1 MFLTPCHGLQ
11 EWREWAQ
18 GNIDSA
24 LFDSVSTLPD
34 VKCKVSAGMD
44 GSGVPLGICD
54 RCYFRNKRFKP
65 CGAAR
70 AAGAGCRRAQAS
82 LVAPLLQPA
91 APTASRD
98 RGLGADS
105 AAHKTTTPID
115 GECQACCALRERL
128 SYLER
133 ALERAT
139 YWAALVTCKAADLRV
154 RLLTALVVCA
164 GAPAQPQT
172 CTSFLEALHRRA
184 WLSDRDGPVLQA
196 VANSLFVRGGT
207 PPEIRVPL
215 ANGRETVYKRKVT
228 PRKTFVQRSQM
239 YKSLA
244 NGLNLLTDA
253 FGAKFSGAVTAGSIN
268 VNIGSDGCPVGSRL
282 APFAPIT
289 ASPKQQL
296 GLILWYGV
304 SPTAFNGV
312 RMGLDGSRV
321 GLASVPALRACCERL
336 ARLPAKRV
344 IVTSS
349 GAHLVDV
356 KAAAQ
361 EKLAALSAS
370 NSFVE
375 RLLLDENLQPILQTV
390 EYEPRPTDDAQRR
403 RSPCERERCTS
414 DPRGGQRGLT
424 QLGEDRFGG
433 HQTAPAAKVG
443 EHYPGGGVP
452 GDDGQV
458 RGGVSDAGDAPRAR
472 SAARARGRG
481 RRRRAACS
489 AAIPLWGLRYA
500 RCTGTRGRVPQ
511 CTPQLP
517 ENKFPKRG

>member
-1 MFLTPCHGLQ
+1 MFLKPCNGLQ

-24 LFDSVSTLPD
+24 LFASVSTLPE

-54 RCYFRNKRFKP
+54 RCYCRSKRFRP

-70 AAGAGCRRAQAS
+70 AAGAGCGRAQAS
-82 LVAPLLQPA
+82 IVAPLLQPA

-98 RGLGADS
+98 RGLGAVS

-115 GECQACCALRERL
+115 GDCQACCALRERV

-139 YWAALVTCKAADLRV
+139 SWAALVTRKAADLRV
-154 RLLTALVVCA
+154 RLLTALVVRA

-172 CTSFLEALHRRA
+172 CTSFLEALHRGA

-196 VANSLFVRGGT
+196 IANSLLLRGGT
-207 PPEIRVPL
+207 PPEIRLPL
-215 ANGRETVYKRKVT
+215 ANGRETVYVRKVT
-228 PRKTFVQRSQM
+228 PRKTVVQRSQM
-239 YKSLA
+239 YKRLA
-244 NGLNLLTDA
+244 NGLSLLTDA
-253 FGAKFSGAVTAGSIN
+253 VGAKVSGAVTAGSIN
-268 VNIGSDGCPVGSRL
+268 INIGSDGCPVGSRL

-289 ASPKQQL
+289 ASPEQQL
-296 GLILWYGV
+296 GLITRYGV
-304 SPTAFNGV
+304 SLTAFNGV
-312 RMGLDGSRV
+312 RMGLGGSRV
-321 GLASVPALRACCERL
+321 GLASVPALRACRERL

-361 EKLAALSAS
+361 EKLAALSPS
-370 NSFVE
+370 NSFLE
-375 RLLLDENLQPILQTV
+375 RQLPDENLQPIEQTV
-390 EYEPRPTDDAQRR
+390 EYEPPPHRRRNAQRHH
-403 RSPCERERCTS
+403 SPCERERCTS

-433 HQTAPAAKVG
+433 HQPAPAAKVG

-452 GDDGQV
+452 GD
-458 RGGVSDAGDAPRAR
+458 
-472 SAARARGRG
+472 
-481 RRRRAACS
+481 
-489 AAIPLWGLRYA
+489 
-500 RCTGTRGRVPQ
+500 
-511 CTPQLP
+511 
-517 ENKFPKRG
+517 